1 MSTKKGGR
9 RALSRLLDSHI
20 KNLEET
26 FQMLVTPAESSLEKV
41 EWDQVTKLGDEIS
54 KQATATGMLWNGEAR
69 ELKELE
75 ESLGAYFNLLHG
87 FLLSCHGSTV
97 CSGPTLH
104 AYIHTSAKQIMDSSL
119 SLLREAVSSYGST
132 PHSSKILTIPQLVG
146 SVWEACTA
154 LKKTPTTNCNAVGRA
169 ITQVAVSVKDVLREM
184 RELKPAAIAA
194 SSTSEPDANPDDF
207 NNESSDDDLGD
218 DLSPEEMMVAQLILD
233 VTSNSL
239 EALKEVIRFVS
250 CLIKSSKLDSKD
262 FIESLERLLSYCRE
276 IGSEV
281 NDLGACVYPPQEISG
296 MTAAAKKI
304 SQGVGEIL
312 KEVESMG
319 SSKEKLFMALELLES
334 SLGRLES
341 GLAGNAVPEM
351 DKLVL

>member
-26 FQMLVTPAESSLEKV
+26 FQMLDTPAESSLEKV
-41 EWDQVTKLGDEIS
+41 DWAQVTKLGDEIS

-119 SLLREAVSSYGST
+119 SLLREAVSSYGK
-132 PHSSKILTIPQLVG
+132 PHSSKNLTITQLAG

-194 SSTSEPDANPDDF
+194 SSTSEPDANPEDF

-250 CLIKSSKLDSKD
+250 GLIKSSKLDSKD

-296 MTAAAKKI
+296 MSAAAKKI
-304 SQGVGEIL
+304 GHGVGEIR
-312 KEVESMG
+312 KEVESVG
-319 SSKEKLFMALELLES
+319 SSKERLFMAFEQLES
-334 SLGRLES
+334 SLGRLET
-341 GLAGNAVPEM
+341 GLAVNSVPEM

>member
-26 FQMLVTPAESSLEKV
+26 FQMLDTPAESSLEKV
-41 EWDQVTKLGDEIS
+41 DWAQVTKLGDEIS

-119 SLLREAVSSYGST
+119 SLLREAVSSYGK
-132 PHSSKILTIPQLVG
+132 PHSSKNLTIPQLAG

-194 SSTSEPDANPDDF
+194 SSTSEPDANPEDF

-250 CLIKSSKLDSKD
+250 GLIKSSKVDSKD

-296 MTAAAKKI
+296 MTAAARKI
-304 SQGVGEIL
+304 GHGVGEIR

-319 SSKEKLFMALELLES
+319 SSKERLFMAFEQLES
-334 SLGRLES
+334 SLGRLET
-341 GLAGNAVPEM
+341 GLAGSSVPEM